1 MKAIKRTILG
11 VILFTAFTSNAQ
23 DTSYQ
28 NMIKVGVN
36 SGASVPNENASAS
49 VGIDLGYQH
58 LVTPGF
64 GLGIM
69 TGYNQFFGRDNDLI
83 ENNDFGVIPVAAL
96 FRYYPKQQG
105 FYVGADVGYGF
116 ITGDEKVAS
125 NSMVDRPDGGF
136 YIKPEIGYHNINW
149 NFAIQYNKV
158 FTGDEGQILS
168 QDYNAGS
175 LGIGISYNLPLGKN
189 ASN

>member
-1 MKAIKRTILG
+1 MKTIKRTILG
-11 VILFTAFTSNAQ
+11 IILFSAYTSHAQ

-28 NMIKVGVN
+28 NMIKVGLN
-36 SGASVPNENASAS
+36 GGASLPMENAAAS
-49 VGIDLGYQH
+49 VGVDLGYQH

-64 GLGIM
+64 GVGIM
-69 TGYNQFFGRDNDLI
+69 TGYNQYFGRENDGI

-96 FRYYPKQQG
+96 LRFYPKQTG
-105 FYVGADVGYGF
+105 FYIGTDIGYGF
-116 ITGDEKVAS
+116 ITGNEDVAS
-125 NSMVDRPDGGF
+125 NSSVDRPDGGF
-136 YIKPEIGYHNINW
+136 YIKPEIGYHNRDW

-175 LGIGISYNLPLGKN
+175 LGIGISYNLPLGQN
-189 ASN
+189 ATK

>member
-1 MKAIKRTILG
+1 MKTIQKTILG
-11 VILFTAFTSNAQ
+11 IILFSAFTSNAQ

-28 NMIKVGVN
+28 NMVKIGLN
-36 SGASVPNENASAS
+36 GGASLPMENAAAS
-49 VGIDLGYQH
+49 VGVDLGFQH

-64 GLGIM
+64 GVGIM
-69 TGYNQFFGRDNDLI
+69 TGYNQYFGRENDGI

-96 FRYYPKQQG
+96 LRFYPKQQG
-105 FYVGADVGYGF
+105 FYIGADVGYGF
-116 ITGDEKVAS
+116 ITGKEDVAS
-125 NSMVDRPDGGF
+125 NSSVDRPDGGF
-136 YIKPEIGYHNINW
+136 YFKPEIGYHNIDW

-158 FTGDEGQILS
+158 FTGEEGKILS

-189 ASN
+189 ATN